1 MTSTT
6 TARASRPSTGNVDAP
21 DLARAIHTRRGP
33 LVMLFYDG
41 FELKAAE
48 GLAGGLY
55 SRGHGAARYLYRTLK
70 GAQVWTGFYTAFRL
84 LRTCLLQA
92 GCDVRV
98 NDFALARRHP
108 HYPVGLAGYP
118 SVLEKVR
125 LPNPVIFGPG
135 DYGLPDAAAVLVQD
149 PRIRRLIQPCDWAAD
164 LYRRECGSKMM
175 VWPVGIDTEMW
186 EDMHG
191 LPKDLDVVIY
201 DKIRWDRETE
211 VPRVLDRI
219 KQGLRSAGLSFETIR
234 YGHHHLS
241 QFSGLLRRARAMVFV
256 CEHETQGLA
265 CQEAMACN
273 VPVLA
278 WDEGVLVDP
287 WQKKF
292 AAPDLRVSSVPYFD
306 GRCGERFQI
315 ADFEAVLAKFWSRLD
330 SYQPRRFVEEEL
342 SLAQSAQ
349 SYLAA
354 YGALLPRSPA

>member
-1 MTSTT
+1 MTSTHI
-6 TARASRPSTGNVDAP
+6 ARVPKRLTDGENAP
-21 DLARAIHTRRGP
+21 AMEHAIHTRRGP

-41 FELKAAE
+41 FELTAAD
-48 GLAGGLY
+48 GFAGGLY
-55 SRGHGAARYLYRTLK
+55 SRGRGAARYLYRTLK

-108 HYPVGLAGYP
+108 HYPIGLAGYP
-118 SVLEKVR
+118 SVLDKVR

-135 DYGLPDAAAVLVQD
+135 DYGLPDAAAVLVRD

-175 VWPVGIDTEMW
+175 VWPVGIDTDAW
-186 EDMHG
+186 EDMRG
-191 LPKDLDVVIY
+191 LRKDLDFVIY

-211 VPRVLDRI
+211 VPRVLDRV
-219 KQGLRSAGLSFETIR
+219 KEGLRSAGLSFETVR

-241 QFSGLLRRARAMVFV
+241 QFSGLLQRARAMVFL

-273 VPVLA
+273 LPILA

-287 WQKKF
+287 AQNRF
-292 AAPDLRVSSVPYFD
+292 AAPDFRVSSVPYFD
-306 GRCGERFQI
+306 ARCGERFQI
-315 ADFEAVLAKFWSRLD
+315 ADFETVLGQFWSRLD
-330 SYQPRRFVEEEL
+330 SYEPRRFVEERL

-354 YGALLPRSPA
+354 YGELARQSQP